1 MVDGIFDTTMASLE
15 KGIARSTK
23 AQEIIAHNIANANT
37 PGYVPKK
44 FDDVLDRAV
53 ERRDTPGVNLE
64 EEMADQSRNS
74 GKHAAYLKLMTSKL
88 AILRTVISQGR
99 K

>member
-15 KGIARSTK
+15 KGIARSAK

-44 FDDVLDRAV
+44 FDEVLDRAV
-53 ERRDTPGVNLE
+53 ERRDAPGVNLE
-64 EEMADQSRNS
+64 EEMADQARNS

>member
-1 MVDGIFDTTMASLE
+1 MIDGIFDSTMASLE
-15 KGIARSTK
+15 RGIDRATK
-23 AQEIIAHNIANANT
+23 TQEIIAQNIANANT

-44 FDDVLDRAV
+44 FDAVLEKAV
-53 ERRDTPGVNLE
+53 ERRDASGVNLE
-64 EEMADQSRNS
+64 EEMADQSKNS
-74 GKHAAYLKLMTSKL
+74 GRHAAYIKLMSSKL